1 MGRLNRIRSAI
12 RAFDATRESGLLGQG
27 LIPILRAG
35 GSDSEAREPT
45 VPEDILNRPLLND
58 LAEQIIAEFNAN
70 KQADVP
76 RLMTRVAGVQ
86 EAERKIR
93 DYKIVTAG
101 HKELMLDCLETLA
114 RRLQKEANDI
124 SKDAT
129 D

>member
-35 GSDSEAREPT
+35 GSDSETREPT

>member
-35 GSDSEAREPT
+35 GSDSETREPT
-45 VPEDILNRPLLND
+45 VPEDILNRTLLND

>member
-1 MGRLNRIRSAI
+1 MGRLNLIRSAI

-35 GSDSEAREPT
+35 GSDSEAREPP

-114 RRLQKEANDI
+114 RRLQKEADDI

>member
-1 MGRLNRIRSAI
+1 MGRLNLIRSAI
-12 RAFDATRESGLLGQG
+12 RAFDATRESSLLGQG

>member
-1 MGRLNRIRSAI
+1 MGRLNLIRSVI
-12 RAFDATRESGLLGQG
+12 RAFDATREAELLGQG

-114 RRLQKEANDI
+114 RRLQKEANDT
-124 SKDAT
+124 SKNAT

>member
-1 MGRLNRIRSAI
+1 MGRLNLIRSAI

-35 GSDSEAREPT
+35 GSDSEDREPP

-114 RRLQKEANDI
+114 RRLQKEADDI

>member
-1 MGRLNRIRSAI
+1 MGRLNRIRGAI
-12 RAFDATRESGLLGQG
+12 RAFDAARESRLLGQG

-35 GSDSEAREPT
+35 GSDSEAREPP

-114 RRLQKEANDI
+114 RRLQKEADDI

>member
-12 RAFDATRESGLLGQG
+12 RAFDATRESGLLSQG

-35 GSDSEAREPT
+35 GSDSETREPT

>member
-1 MGRLNRIRSAI
+1 MGRLNLIRSAI
-12 RAFDATRESGLLGQG
+12 RAFDSTRESGLLGQG

-35 GSDSEAREPT
+35 GSDSEAREPP

-114 RRLQKEANDI
+114 RRLQKEADDI